1 MPKEFRRRSVVPAVA
16 AVAAVT
22 VSSALAAAV
31 VTATVARLVV
41 VPARRFRYDVRIR
54 SVAADLTSIT
64 LEATEDSVV
73 DGRYSFWFSNDT
85 GHLRLGEI
93 VDRSNATVTR
103 RIEKI
108 SFGDLRRARLGRISS
123 WYYLRPE
130 ELGYPVESVE
140 IGTAGGSAPAWLF
153 PAAGGSE
160 RWAIHVHGRG
170 TRRQE
175 SLRAIET
182 FRSAGFTNLVVSYRN
197 DSDAPSSPDG
207 RYGLGSTEW
216 HDLDAAMGF
225 AIARGAR
232 EIVLFGWSMGGAIVL
247 QAVTRSAHAD
257 VVSGLVLD
265 SPVVD
270 WLETLQYQAE
280 LMRLPAPLTRAA
292 LETLAAPWGGRV
304 TGLAAPLDLA
314 VMDFVARAD
323 ALTVPV
329 LLMHSDD
336 DGFVPPDAARALAAA
351 RPDIVTYV
359 PFQTARHTKIWNYD
373 EERWRRTIGDWLRQ
387 LA

>member
-1 MPKEFRRRSVVPAVA
+1 
-16 AVAAVT
+16 
-22 VSSALAAAV
+22 
-31 VTATVARLVV
+31 
-41 VPARRFRYDVRIR
+41 
-54 SVAADLTSIT
+54 
-64 LEATEDSVV
+64 
-73 DGRYSFWFSNDT
+73 
-85 GHLRLGEI
+85 
-93 VDRSNATVTR
+93 
-103 RIEKI
+103 
-108 SFGDLRRARLGRISS
+108 
-123 WYYLRPE
+123 
-130 ELGYPVESVE
+130 
-140 IGTAGGSAPAWLF
+140 
-153 PAAGGSE
+153 
-160 RWAIHVHGRG
+160 
-170 TRRQE
+170 
-175 SLRAIET
+175 
-182 FRSAGFTNLVVSYRN
+182 
-197 DSDAPSSPDG
+197 
-207 RYGLGSTEW
+207 
-216 HDLDAAMGF
+216 
-225 AIARGAR
+225 
-232 EIVLFGWSMGGAIVL
+232 
-247 QAVTRSAHAD
+247 
-257 VVSGLVLD
+257 VLD

-373 EERWRRTIGDWLRQ
+373 EERWRRTIADWLRQ